1 MESKA
6 IYDFD
11 CTYIY
16 LGDNRFKV
24 IRLFD
29 YCTDHFYSKA
39 QTTETS
45 INIVKTLYPSI
56 YPYLKNPYFATFFI
70 LSHRGHKYEPY
81 RFYRPRSGTLEIIY
95 NDNGIEYKILVER
108 LNPDEVYL
116 SIGEDIK
123 NLAINPKELI
133 DFL

>member
-1 MESKA
+1 MESKI

-16 LGDNRFKV
+16 LGDNRFKI
-24 IRLFD
+24 IRLL
-29 YCTDHFYSKA
+29 DHYTTQA
-39 QTTETS
+39 QTTETIEFS
-45 INIVKTLYPSI
+45 SDIVKTLYPSI
-56 YPYLKNPYFATFFI
+56 YPYMKNPYLATFFI
-70 LSHRGHKYEPY
+70 LSYKGHKYETY
-81 RFYRPRSGTLEIIY
+81 RFYRPKSESLEIKY
-95 NDNGIEYKILVER
+95 TDNGIEHKILVER

-116 SIGEDIK
+116 SIGEDII